1 VSYAQYIK
9 DYDRKAFGHGSDR
22 DPAVDRFSGKDIR
35 KMFRA
40 GFKDYDKS
48 RAEAAQMVLDYAKKV
63 KGKTKMGDTAKKA
76 LDKLRK
82 FAKETEPEKPKGIP
96 TQPIEDKPKEVQEA
110 VEEYE
115 ESKLELPENQQ
126 PKMSELIEVDE
137 MGTPTSDPSLDAIKH
152 GDDLN
157 EWYQTK
163 FVPHL
168 EAEAHAGA
176 HEIGNAS
183 RYFLDKWVFEPP
195 KLGDPKELFEYYS
208 DKINAG

>member
-1 VSYAQYIK
+1 MSYAQYIK

-76 LDKLRK
+76 LDKLRE
-82 FAKETEPEKPKGIP
+82 FAKEKEPEKPKPIP
-96 TQPIEDKPKEVQEA
+96 TQPIEDKPKEVQDA

-168 EAEAHAGA
+168 EAEAHATA

>member
-1 VSYAQYIK
+1 MSYAQYIK

-76 LDKLRK
+76 LDKLRE
-82 FAKETEPEKPKGIP
+82 FAKEKEPEKPKPIP

-168 EAEAHAGA
+168 EAEAHATA